1 MLWLVARRG
10 TSARQEKGRAVKR
23 AGGRQHA
30 DQPPPL
36 ACSRLPAALE
46 GAEGAQG
53 PAQQRRHGS
62 GYSRT
67 SAGGWEGQ
75 GQCPRL
81 PRRRRAGEVKR
92 ARFLRRGVGFFFEG
106 GGKEHG
112 QERSL
117 SLSMK
122 KPRQSNSK
130 DIKFSPFHLAPQSV
144 SKEARLAL
152 GFSVGPYFVH
162 RSTFS
167 PRTERREPLP
177 AAKHGSVLWKDS
189 IWGGTIWHFR
199 RVPLSCEPQTR
210 APGWG
215 QPAWRGCMGSLPPT
229 SPRG

>member
-1 MLWLVARRG
+1 MARGTKGHICEARKRPRGQKSRGTPARRPAPATCLQPAARG
-10 TSARQEKGRAVKR
+10 LGRRGGGAGPSAAASPWQRVQSDVRGRMGRAR
-23 AGGRQHA
+23 PMPQ
-30 DQPPPL
+30 
-36 ACSRLPAALE
+36 
-46 GAEGAQG
+46 
-53 PAQQRRHGS
+53 
-62 GYSRT
+62 T
-67 SAGGWEGQ
+67 SPTTA
-75 GQCPRL
+75 
-81 PRRRRAGEVKR
+81 RRRSQKGSIPT
-92 ARFLRRGVGFFFEG
+92 ARSRVFFAG
-106 GGKEHG
+106 GGKGHG